1 MWGKS
6 KREKREVEKRRFDE
20 GKEEQLPN
28 QQSANGSNKQR
39 HCLFMGKRAINIT
52 HILLGVYSVENLAIN
67 IQDRDPAFTE
77 EEEAFD

>member
-1 MWGKS
+1 
-6 KREKREVEKRRFDE
+6 
-20 GKEEQLPN
+20 
-28 QQSANGSNKQR
+28 
-39 HCLFMGKRAINIT
+39 MGKRAINIT